1 MPATTSPIPNATAKY
16 SCDHCLAPCS
26 RCQAHLARSRSPPPM
41 ANAPS
46 TRFSATNVRTKE
58 PDGGAGLSK
67 ATSNGEVEGPP
78 KGATQAPR
86 AHTFFPRPRRVT
98 TRRSRSPPTIV
109 SRHGLE
115 SRASIPSKKRIQ
127 IAASGKPIASMPI
140 RSDKR
145 PIGEHRHGSLG
156 ENCGLQ
162 PVIPRTYPT
171 ATVTAGMTTTTVRTI
186 ANQKSAS
193 RFP

>member
-1 MPATTSPIPNATAKY
+1 VGVHLRRKNPNYTPPREPSRKIAWPETLG
-16 SCDHCLAPCS
+16 SCRAIARCLRVRGGHPGRNRDRPLTPGQPSAE
-26 RCQAHLARSRSPPPM
+26 RRSRSWHLTVKLRGRPG
-41 ANAPS
+41 APLKC
-46 TRFSATNVRTKE
+46 R
-58 PDGGAGLSK
+58 G
-67 ATSNGEVEGPP
+67 
-78 KGATQAPR
+78 
-86 AHTFFPRPRRVT
+86 HTVFQRSRRVT
-98 TRRSRSPPTIV
+98 TRHSRAPPTIV
-109 SRHGLE
+109 SRQGLE
-115 SRASIPSKKRIQ
+115 SRVSIPSKKRIQ

-171 ATVTAGMTTTTVRTI
+171 ATITAGMTTTTVRTI
-186 ANQKSAS
+186 ANQKSTS